1 MASGQI
7 RMTPSQMRTRAKEAD
22 KQAQAVGDVITALD
36 NLLKNLKGEW
46 EGEALVGYEQRYN
59 KIKPSFKNAKE
70 LVEEIAANLRTT
82 AKIVEDMDRQI
93 KNQYTK

>member
-59 KIKPSFKNAKE
+59 KIKAFYIGFWQ
-70 LVEEIAANLRTT
+70 EID
-82 AKIVEDMDRQI
+82 I
-93 KNQYTK
+93 